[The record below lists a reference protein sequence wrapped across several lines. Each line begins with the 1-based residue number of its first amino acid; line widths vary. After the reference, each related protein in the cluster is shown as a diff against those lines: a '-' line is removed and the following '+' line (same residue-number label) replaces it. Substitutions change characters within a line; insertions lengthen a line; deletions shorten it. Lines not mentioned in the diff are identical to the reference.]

1 MLILREFVRN
11 IQIDEEELLAT
22 LRREI
27 EERGLQSEL
36 DGGESEAPEQNLE
49 KDLKEIKIKNP
60 ELFEVPEFLYKF
72 SSTFFKK
79 ASGIERKT
87 EKLFGKPSTENL
99 RIRTDRITQA
109 ALNVFNKDQDSEK
122 PREFHS
128 EIRPRRF

>member
-1 MLILREFVRN
+1 
-11 IQIDEEELLAT
+11 
-22 LRREI
+22 
-27 EERGLQSEL
+27 L
-36 DGGESEAPEQNLE
+36 DCNESEATENIPE
-49 KDLKEIKIKNP
+49 KDFKFLKKKHP

-87 EKLFGKPSTENL
+87 EKLFGKPNTENL

-109 ALNVFNKDQDSEK
+109 VMQNFTKDSEKEK

-128 EIRPRRF
+128 EIRPRRFESDLDPANEAS